1 MNSFGRTVAAVIV
14 AAGLF
19 GYIYF
24 VESKKDPKT
33 EESGSGLKREK
44 VFTGLDKL
52 KVKSIT
58 LKKRGGEAVHAEKNA
73 DVWTLVSPQEVAA
86 DAGEI
91 GTLLDALQNL
101 ETEEVLDEN
110 AADLSAFGLAEPK
123 VSVSLVAEGAPK
135 PFEFDLGDSV
145 PAGSS
150 IFARVPGRPRLFTVS
165 STLENTLSKSVFD
178 LRDRGVVK
186 VKKDAISAFE
196 VVEANKAAY
205 RLVRGAQGEDDWK
218 VASPVASRAARW
230 SADSLLGLIE
240 SLRMES
246 IATEDAKPSDLAKFG
261 LGGTARRVV
270 LTLDGAATVTLEVGK
285 KTDDGKYYARE
296 GSSKLVAV
304 IPTAVVDDLD
314 KGLKNLRATRLLDVA
329 TYEVTSLD
337 VAAGGTVKTFTKTT
351 TKGKDGIE
359 QVSWKSTAPSKD
371 TPEQAVTSAMLS
383 IGGAEVAEFI
393 DTPKALAA
401 YGLDAPALRVTLHF
415 DGGKKED
422 WFELSVKGDEA
433 FARRR
438 DDAAVLKLDKARTEG
453 LIQSFT
459 GLGSQP

>member
-1 MNSFGRTVAAVIV
+1 MNQFGRTAAAVIV

-24 VESKKDPKT
+24 VESKKDPGT
-33 EESGSGLKREK
+33 EESGSGLTKGEK

-52 KVKSIT
+52 KVKSLT
-58 LKKRGGEAVHAEKNA
+58 LKKRNGEVVQAEKNA
-73 DVWTLVSPQEVAA
+73 DVWTLTSPQEVMA
-86 DAGEI
+86 DASEI
-91 GTLLDALQNL
+91 GMLLDALQNL
-101 ETEEVLDEN
+101 ETEEVVNEN
-110 AADLSAFGLAEPK
+110 ATDLGPFGLTEPK
-123 VSVSLVAEGAPK
+123 VSVSLTADGAPK

-145 PAGSS
+145 PAGSG

-165 STLENTLSKSVFD
+165 STLENTLSKSAFD

-186 VKKDAISAFE
+186 VKKDAIRSFE
-196 VVEANKAAY
+196 VFEKNQSAY
-205 RLVRGAQGEDDWK
+205 RLARGGEGEDDWK
-218 VASPVASRAARW
+218 VVSPVATRAARW

-240 SLRMES
+240 NLRMES
-246 IATEDAKPSDLAKFG
+246 IATEEAKPSDLQNYG
-261 LGGTARRVV
+261 LGGAARRLV
-270 LTLDGAATVTLEVGK
+270 LGLEGEKTLTLEVGK
-285 KTDDGKYYARE
+285 KTDEGKYYARE
-296 GSSKLVAV
+296 AASKLVAV
-304 IPTAVVDDLD
+304 IPTAVADDLD
-314 KGLKNLRATRLLDVA
+314 KGLRNLRATRLLDVA
-329 TYEVTSLD
+329 TYEVTSLE
-337 VAAGGTVKTFTKTT
+337 VSASGTIRTFTKTT
-351 TKGKDGIE
+351 TKGKDGID
-359 QVSWKSTAPSKD
+359 QVSWKSKAPAKD

-383 IGGAEVAEFI
+383 IGGAEVSEFI
-393 DTPKALAA
+393 DTPKALAT

-459 GLGSQP
+459 GLGS